1 MPTVPRVQGPQVGVS
16 EGNAFRPMGFEVPT
30 LPDQTKQ
37 IRQGVTKGLTALD
50 KLIEQQDEA
59 RVTAALTELRKHA
72 IDVESGDNGF
82 RKLLGENALM
92 PDDDGVGLVDRV
104 DTNMHQFGDGLMAKL
119 NDRQRKLFTERAQP
133 IYLASY
139 GSASQHV
146 RDQGIAYAQNQ
157 TQASID
163 QWIESGAAYAGQHDK
178 LAMANQGIL
187 EDVERLAQLQGLSE
201 EQKANLLRKSQSGLY
216 MNSIAAIMSNADMNP
231 NVAYQAL
238 GVLQNHSRE
247 MLASAVVKAK
257 TAINKALEVLDKSRA
272 IEGFLQAGEA
282 SRSQISQD
290 YGNLIRSGTSS
301 NEAKNIVDAWHY
313 GVLPEVSAGGHQ
325 TVVNTQTPTGAQAGK
340 SEWRYGGSQMTVEAA
355 MDVAK
360 RHGISWDEKRFT
372 TDRNYNQML
381 GFLGYTDKVTKYAGD
396 QTMAM
401 ASWFGSD
408 DMVFSATREAGKD
421 GNAANWFTYLPK
433 KVQEQVTSAQSRMN
447 EMSEVR
453 DLTGKKMSAFSPEYA
468 MRAQRWQTSEQARE
482 YFKATNVRAAANPQ
496 YLDELVTG
504 FITRQ
509 NQMKASYAQEQSNR
523 MASVL
528 DILWQTNGDMTKIP
542 PSMLS
547 GLDVNQINELNKKAK
562 SLALNEQASDP
573 WVKSRLLTDDEYL
586 LALPVDALKT
596 YAMGSLSRDDFE
608 TVMYRRSQL
617 QQAQIVAND
626 TARQNMRDA
635 TVGKLNPDF
644 APSMSDVRAALR
656 LVPGYAK
663 MVEDSP
669 QAAAQYEM
677 VVMEEMTRQGMAQGS
692 AIKDPLTLNQRVAQL
707 TRNLVNIDDPES
719 PAFALQLDDL
729 PNASRSDAHSVL
741 NEITRNWLA
750 GQGIDR
756 DPTDVERQY
765 VLSTIMIRREN
776 LPFVIPPTV
785 TFDDALSRKIDADY
799 RAKHNGQPMPK
810 LQKLQAYF
818 IERARGT
825 VVNTEQTQS
834 AFDNIYMD
842 ISDE

>member
-16 EGNAFRPMGFEVPT
+16 EGNAFRPMGFEVPN
-30 LPDQTKQ
+30 LPDNTRR
-37 IRQGVTKGLTALD
+37 IRQGVTKGLNALD
-50 KLIEQQDEA
+50 RLMEQQDEA

-104 DTNMHQFGDGLMAKL
+104 DTDMHQFGDGLMARL

-133 IYLASY
+133 IYLSSY

-163 QWIESGAAYAGQHDK
+163 QWIESGAAYAGQPDK
-178 LAMANQGIL
+178 MAMANQGIL
-187 EDVERLAQLQGLSE
+187 EDVERLAQLQGLSD

-216 MNSIAAIMSNADMNP
+216 MNSIAAIMSNADTNP

-247 MLASAVVKAK
+247 MLASDVVKAK
-257 TAINKALEVLDKSRA
+257 TAINKALEVLDKSRT

-301 NEAKNIVDAWHY
+301 NDAKNIVDAWHY
-313 GVLPEVSAGGHQ
+313 GVLPEVSDGGHQ
-325 TVVNTQTPTGAQAGK
+325 TVINTQTPTGAQAGK
-340 SEWRYGGSQMTVEAA
+340 SGWRYGGSQMTVETA
-355 MDVAK
+355 MDIAK
-360 RHGISWDEKRFT
+360 QHGVTWDEERFT

-381 GFLGYTDKVTKYAGD
+381 GFLGYSGRVAKYAGD
-396 QTMAM
+396 QTMAL

-408 DMVFSATREAGKD
+408 DMVSSATREAGKD
-421 GNAANWFTYLPK
+421 GNTANWFAYLPK

-453 DLTGKKMSAFSPEYA
+453 DLTGKKVSAFSPEYA

-482 YFKATNVRAAANPQ
+482 YFKATNARAAANPQ

-528 DILWQTNGDMTKIP
+528 DILWQTNGDTTKVP
-542 PSMLS
+542 PSLLS

-573 WVKSRLLTDDEYL
+573 WVKARLLTDDGYL
-586 LALPVDALKT
+586 LALPMDALKT
-596 YAMGSLSRDDFE
+596 YAMGSLSREDFK

-617 QQAQIVAND
+617 QQAQIAAND
-626 TARQNMRDA
+626 SARQNMRDA
-635 TVGKLNPDF
+635 SVGKLNPDF
-644 APSMSDVRAALR
+644 APSAENVRAALKA
-656 LVPGYAK
+656 VPGYTK
-663 MVEDSP
+663 LVEDNP
-669 QAAAQYEM
+669 QAAAQYTM
-677 VVMEEMTRQGMAQGS
+677 IVMQELTRQGMTETR
-692 AIKDPLTLNQRVAQL
+692 AIKDALTIDQRVMRL
-707 TRNLVNIDDPES
+707 SRDLVAIDNPES
-719 PAFALQLDDL
+719 PAFMLQVDDL
-729 PNASRSDAHSVL
+729 PNAARSDAHSVL
-741 NEITRNWLA
+741 NEITRNWLS

-756 DPTDVERQY
+756 EPTDNELQY
-765 VLSTIMIRREN
+765 VLTTIMSRRETP
-776 LPFVIPPTV
+776 PFVIPGTV
-785 TFDDALSRKIDADY
+785 KFDDALSKKIEADY
-799 RAKHNGQPMPK
+799 RANHNGQSMPQLK
-810 LQKLQAYF
+810 KLQAYF

-825 VVNTEQTQS
+825 VVNTDQTQS
-834 AFDNIYMD
+834 AFNNIYMD